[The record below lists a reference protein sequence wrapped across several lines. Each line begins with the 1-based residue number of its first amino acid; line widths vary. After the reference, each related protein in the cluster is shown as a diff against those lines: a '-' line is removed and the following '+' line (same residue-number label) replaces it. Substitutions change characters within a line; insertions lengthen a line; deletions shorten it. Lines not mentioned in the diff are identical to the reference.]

1 MTQGR
6 VVGTDISAGMIVQAQ
21 DKYRAIEFR
30 KLAAESLDYQE
41 EFDVVFA
48 FCGCSVNT
56 EPGAYWCRGR
66 DAGRGRFDTLPRA
79 RKTNL
84 PNATSNA
91 SIITN
96 HRKPT
101 SSCWPVPVAPIH
113 GTEIHA
119 MTKNRRPGENANL
132 AGTVVADPANVLNP
146 MVCHPVERLR
156 PCQGQIS
163 VIPLSLP
170 T

>member
-41 EFDVVFA
+41 
-48 FCGCSVNT
+48 
-56 EPGAYWCRGR
+56 
-66 DAGRGRFDTLPRA
+66 A

-91 SIITN
+91 SIITH